1 MTHGDGAADRR
12 AGAVPPPVHWA
23 AKNTRLIS
31 QRLSAAGARVIELRN
46 NLASSSLKSSYL
58 SHYVRKV
65 LSGVGICAHL
75 LWLRT

>member
-46 NLASSSLKSSYL
+46 NLASSSLKSSDL